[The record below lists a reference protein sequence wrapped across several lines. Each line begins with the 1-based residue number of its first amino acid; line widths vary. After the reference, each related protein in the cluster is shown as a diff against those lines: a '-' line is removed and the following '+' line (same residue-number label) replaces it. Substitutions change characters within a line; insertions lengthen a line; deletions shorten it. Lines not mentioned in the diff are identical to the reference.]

1 MNQAH
6 VRTYT
11 MNEARLM
18 LLLQGDW
25 TDYVAKSVDKM
36 MMMMM
41 RLYKLGGL

>member
-1 MNQAH
+1 
-6 VRTYT
+6 

-41 RLYKLGGL
+41 MRLYKLGGL

>member
-1 MNQAH
+1 
-6 VRTYT
+6 